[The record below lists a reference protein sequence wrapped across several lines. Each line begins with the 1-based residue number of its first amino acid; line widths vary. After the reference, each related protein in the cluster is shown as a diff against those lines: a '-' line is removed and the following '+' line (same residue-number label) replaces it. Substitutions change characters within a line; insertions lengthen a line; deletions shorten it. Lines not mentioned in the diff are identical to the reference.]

1 MSTLLTGMP
10 FFGVGFAVIILTTLL
25 FALALSLVILVARYR
40 LYKKCGYEGWESLIP
55 FYSSWILVKISGVE
69 WWFYLIINAPAF
81 VAISLMFPLAG
92 LAGPASLVGY
102 YFINYNIAIKF
113 DKDPVPYALGL
124 TLIPMIFYPILAFG
138 NTKYKDIKVSPYGPV
153 S

>member
-1 MSTLLTGMP
+1 MNTLLTKAP
-10 FFGVGFAVIILTTLL
+10 LFGVGFAVIILTMLL
-25 FALALSLVILVARYR
+25 FGLALALVILVTRYK
-40 LYKKCGYEGWESLIP
+40 LFQKCGYEGWESLVP

-69 WWFYLIINAPAF
+69 WWFYLIINSPMI
-81 VAISLMFPLAG
+81 VTMSLMFPLAG

-102 YFINYNIAIKF
+102 YFINYNIALKF
-113 DKDPVPYALGL
+113 DKDPVPFGLGL
-124 TLIPMIFYPILAFG
+124 TLLPMIFYPILAFG